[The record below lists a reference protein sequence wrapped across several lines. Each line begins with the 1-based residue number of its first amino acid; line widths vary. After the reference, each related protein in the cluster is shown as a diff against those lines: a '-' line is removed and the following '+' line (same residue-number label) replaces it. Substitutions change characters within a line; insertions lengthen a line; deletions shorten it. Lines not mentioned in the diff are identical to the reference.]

1 MTVDES
7 QAISII
13 NRLKAELSK
22 TIVGQQEL
30 IEGMLISLMVQG
42 HILLEGVPGVAKT
55 LAANSLAKAVACQ
68 FKRVQFTPDMLP
80 ADLIG
85 TNIFDAHK
93 NNFYVRKGPI
103 FTNFLLADEINRAPS
118 KVQSALLEVMQES
131 QVTIDGQSYKLESPF
146 LVIATQ
152 NPLEQ
157 EGTYPLSEA
166 QTDRFLMKIVVS
178 YPSQAEEKQILRL
191 QDKLS
196 QTESIKPVI
205 TATDLFMLQEVCQ
218 KQFIDDK
225 IIDYLLEL
233 VAATR
238 YPKKYSLS
246 EDNLIDFGVSPR
258 ASIALKNASKAR
270 ALIEGR
276 NYVTPDDVRNVLK
289 PILRHRLKISYEA
302 EASEID
308 ADKVI
313 DLIINKVSSP

>member
-1 MTVDES
+1 M
-7 QAISII
+7 
-13 NRLKAELSK
+13 
-22 TIVGQQEL
+22 
-30 IEGMLISLMVQG
+30 
-42 HILLEGVPGVAKT
+42 
-55 LAANSLAKAVACQ
+55 
-68 FKRVQFTPDMLP
+68 
-80 ADLIG
+80 
-85 TNIFDAHK
+85 
-93 NNFYVRKGPI
+93 
-103 FTNFLLADEINRAPS
+103 
-118 KVQSALLEVMQES
+118 
-131 QVTIDGQSYKLESPF
+131 
-146 LVIATQ
+146 
-152 NPLEQ
+152 
-157 EGTYPLSEA
+157 
-166 QTDRFLMKIVVS
+166 VS